1 MGGHCFNIIQMKKYL
16 THLVSINVESD
27 SVLVTGMVE
36 QEQSGEEST
45 THLPGL
51 GGGDAR
57 HGAGCNIVHTVEVVL
72 DTLLSSEQSV
82 GIGQTG
88 LTYLDVE
95 DYATQMNLWGTHCPA
110 KGSFL
115 LPKVAAM
122 SQQHK
127 EYRSSDAQG

>member
-1 MGGHCFNIIQMKKYL
+1 MKKYFP
-16 THLVSINVESD
+16 HLVSINVEPD

-57 HGAGCNIVHTVEVVL
+57 QGAGCYIVHTVEVVL
-72 DTLLSSEQSV
+72 DTFLSSKKSV

-95 DYATQMNLWGTHCPA
+95 DYATQMNLWGTHCLA
-110 KGSFL
+110 KCSFL

-127 EYRSSDAQG
+127 EYCSSDAQG